1 MLEKQKLIIE
11 STNFDIGVLNS
22 IKIGKDAIGEL
33 NKQMNVDDIAELI
46 DEFDAMMAENSDYQ
60 VYFTNITKEGEDELL
75 GEIDVLEAELIKKKL
90 KIIRE
95 FTVPELNKL
104 LE

>member
-1 MLEKQKLIIE
+1 MMLEKQKLIIE

-75 GEIDVLEAELIKKKL
+75 GEIDVLEAELC
-90 KIIRE
+90 
-95 FTVPELNKL
+95 
-104 LE
+104 

>member
-75 GEIDVLEAELIKKKL
+75 GEIDVLEAELVKK
-90 KIIRE
+90 
-95 FTVPELNKL
+95 N
-104 LE
+104 

>member
-75 GEIDVLEAELIKKKL
+75 GEIDVLEAELVTIYG
-90 KIIRE
+90 
-95 FTVPELNKL
+95 TNS
-104 LE
+104 